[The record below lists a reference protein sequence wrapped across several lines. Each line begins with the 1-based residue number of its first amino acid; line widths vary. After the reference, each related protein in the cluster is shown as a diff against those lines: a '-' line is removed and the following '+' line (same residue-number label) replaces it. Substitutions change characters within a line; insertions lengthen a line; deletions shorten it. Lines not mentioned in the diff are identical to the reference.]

1 MSLSDLLQCSFNRP
15 YSHRLRLATQ
25 QMKRY
30 LSIFILVLCV
40 LAPVRAQ
47 YYSVNVDTKTVAAM
61 TAAFNTEAAAEM
73 YYAEQ
78 LAKIRKSYQ
87 AAEVAA
93 AGIFAG
99 KYLDR
104 KALTDLGL
112 WTSSTEN
119 YYYRRIYGMVSAKI
133 MPKIWTVAGMM
144 LKNPQNALYWGSY
157 LYKVCEET
165 KNLCYQFE
173 SIVTNSSLSFKDIA
187 FLEINQELAAILKL
201 SELGDIDWK
210 SMLDNFSSIG
220 SHFSKESLQED
231 IDNLYAM
238 GVSLASA
245 GTGNLVNS
253 IVGNSNFNGTIIDKA
268 KSVIDIANNVYDLYD
283 GLSTNAGAT
292 LLHFIGGEEG
302 IANLFNLSN
311 YNVSSWI
318 SDYAREGMGLFYTQ
332 RWYIYRVDRGSVNL
346 CDYHPPR
353 DDDAVLYGDHW
364 YRIDTRDPNFQPS
377 SSQRES
383 ALQNSEQ
390 HAGWSRSRVQQLNHS
405 NDGYSYSIS
414 YTPSSYILSKSKSG
428 QYAKA
433 YAYEI
438 HVTKS
443 WNNTEIKYE
452 DVFDSY
458 SMNFEAF
465 KAGMNARLADYND
478 NEDGYVYY
486 LSCDDRKTYQA
497 TDARKMQNCEV
508 ATISVTCHDGA
519 KLGEGST
526 QYKCSSCGGSVNDHT
541 RQCAMATSVSESA
554 VSTSELDS
562 QILECESEISM
573 LQSQIDVLEAENA
586 ELIRMISSASVTDAA
601 TYRQQ
606 YNANKDRIASLSSEK
621 SKWQNQ
627 LGQFQQARQ
636 EAQEGEAVS
645 TDDYYRIPA
654 IMQNCKSAF
663 NLSWNDGGSWD
674 GNTFVRTASIPNIS
688 GTVRFKAT
696 VSIARKPKYFL
707 GVKIHRAI
715 VQIAWELTTEYSDS
729 QVVAV
734 VNLDP
739 GMSGQEKAE
748 LVNQRLSEVA
758 REFPGCEPSVEYARS
773 EPLADDDT
781 SDTYHL
787 LWSSDRLEIARD
799 IDSRLTRIYAD
810 LVSLEK
816 MMHYRHSIVDM
827 IKSALPYMNDEQG
840 RRHTLAEECRRRW
853 LRNAA
858 SQMHSDSYNG
868 KYDDDYED

>member
-1 MSLSDLLQCSFNRP
+1 
-15 YSHRLRLATQ
+15 
-25 QMKRY
+25 MKRY
-30 LSIFILVLCV
+30 LLIITLLVCV

-61 TAAFNTEAAAEM
+61 TAAFNTEAATEM

-93 AGIFAG
+93 AGIFAS

-119 YYYRRIYGMVSAKI
+119 YYYRRIYGMVSTKI

-144 LKNPQNALYWGSY
+144 IKSPQNALYWGSY
-157 LYKVCEET
+157 LYKVCDET

-187 FLEINQELAAILKL
+187 FLEINRELAAILKL
-201 SELGDIDWK
+201 SELGNTDWK
-210 SMLDNFSSIG
+210 AILDNFSDIG
-220 SHFSKESLQED
+220 SNFSKESLKED

-238 GVSLASA
+238 GVNLASA
-245 GTGNLVNS
+245 GAGNLINS
-253 IVGNSNFNGTIIDKA
+253 IIGNSNFNGTILDKA
-268 KSVIDIANNVYDLYD
+268 NSVIDIADNIYDLYN
-283 GLSTNAGAT
+283 GISTNAGAT
-292 LLHFIGGEEG
+292 ILNFIGGEEG
-302 IANLFNLSN
+302 IANLFNLSD
-311 YNVSSWI
+311 YNVTSWI
-318 SDYAREGMGLFYTQ
+318 SDYAREGMGQYYTQ
-332 RWYIYRVDRGSVNL
+332 RWYIYRVDRGSVSL
-346 CDYHPPR
+346 CDYYPPT
-353 DDDAVLYGDHW
+353 DDNSILYGDHW
-364 YRIDTRDPNFQPS
+364 YRIDTRDENFYPS
-377 SSQRES
+377 SSQWES
-383 ALQNSEQ
+383 ILQNSEN
-390 HAGWSRSRVQQLNHS
+390 HAGWSRSRVQQLNNS
-405 NDGYSYSIS
+405 NDGFSYRINYYSSA
-414 YTPSSYILSKSKSG
+414 YILSKSKSG

-458 SMNFEAF
+458 SMNLEAF
-465 KAGMNARLADYND
+465 KAGLNARLADYND
-478 NEDGYVYY
+478 NEDGYTYY
-486 LSCDDRKTYQA
+486 LGYDSKKYYQA
-497 TDARKMQNCEV
+497 TDARKLENCEV

-526 QYKCSSCGGSVNDHT
+526 QYKCSDCGGSVNEHT
-541 RQCAMATSVSESA
+541 KQCAMSTSVTESN
-554 VSTSELDS
+554 VNTSELDS
-562 QILECESEISM
+562 KILECGSHIAM
-573 LQSQIDVLEAENA
+573 LQAQIDALEAENA
-586 ELIRMISSASVTDAA
+586 ELIRKIANSSVEDAA

-606 YNANKDRIASLSSEK
+606 YNANKNRISELTSEK
-621 SKWQNQ
+621 SNWQNQ
-627 LGQFQQARQ
+627 LSQYQQAKQ
-636 EAQEGEAVS
+636 EAQEGEAVQ

-654 IMQNCKSAF
+654 IMQDCKTAF

-674 GNTFVRTASIPNIS
+674 GNTFVRTATMPNIN
-688 GTVRFKAT
+688 GTITFKAT

-707 GVKIHRAI
+707 GIKIHRAI
-715 VQIAWELTTEYSDS
+715 VQIAWELTTEYGDT

-739 GMSGQEKAE
+739 EMSDQAKAD
-748 LVNQRLSEVA
+748 LVNQKLSEVA
-758 REFPGCEPSVEYARS
+758 RQYPDCEPSVEYAKS
-773 EPLADDDT
+773 EPVKEDDT

-787 LWSSDRLEIARD
+787 LWSSDRLEIARE
-799 IDSRLTRIYAD
+799 IDSRLTKIYAD

-816 MMHYRHSIVDM
+816 MMHYKHSIVDLLL
-827 IKSALPYMNDEQG
+827 SAAPYINDEQG
-840 RRHTLAEECRRRW
+840 RRHTLVEECRRRW

-858 SQMHSDSYNG
+858 NQMHSDSYNG
-868 KYDDDYED
+868 KYNDDDED